1 MMIIRPTKHSHPDKT
16 VIYASFL
23 MLKELKKKRLVP
35 YSKLLTL
42 VKDNITSG
50 EYLFV
55 PALNFLFL
63 LGLVV
68 YQPKTDMLEF
78 IENRP

>member
-1 MMIIRPTKHSHPDKT
+1 MIIRPNKHSHPDKT
-16 VIYASFL
+16 VVYASFL
-23 MLKELKKKRLVP
+23 ILKELKKKRLVS
-35 YSKLLTL
+35 YSKLLNL
-42 VKDNITSG
+42 VKSKITSG

-63 LGLVV
+63 LGLVE

-78 IENRP
+78 IENRS

>member
-63 LGLVV
+63 LGLVE

>member
-35 YSKLLTL
+35 YTKLLTL

-50 EYLFV
+50 EYLFA

-63 LGLVV
+63 LGLVE

>member
-1 MMIIRPTKHSHPDKT
+1 MTIIRPTKHSHPDKT

-50 EYLFV
+50 EYLFT
-55 PALNFLFL
+55 PALNLLFL
-63 LGLVV
+63 LGLVE

>member
-50 EYLFV
+50 EYLFA

-63 LGLVV
+63 LGLVE

>member
-23 MLKELKKKRLVP
+23 MLKELRKKRLVP

-63 LGLVV
+63 LGLVE

>member
-1 MMIIRPTKHSHPDKT
+1 
-16 VIYASFL
+16 

-50 EYLFV
+50 EYLFA

-63 LGLVV
+63 LGLVE